1 MIKKSFSLVLV
12 LVMMLSLV
20 SGVTA
25 CNPAQQETTGEFQH
39 IDYETV
45 NKDEYNKNLYYI
57 NELKFQIAD
66 LP

>member
-39 IDYETV
+39 IDY
-45 NKDEYNKNLYYI
+45 
-57 NELKFQIAD
+57 
-66 LP
+66 